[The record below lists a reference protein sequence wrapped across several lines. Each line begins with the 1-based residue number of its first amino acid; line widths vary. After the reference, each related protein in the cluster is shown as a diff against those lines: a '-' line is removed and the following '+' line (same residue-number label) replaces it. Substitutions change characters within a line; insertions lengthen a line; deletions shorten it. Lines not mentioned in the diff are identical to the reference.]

1 MATDVKELRSFTYIG
16 DVIASAR
23 QQFPKHCNCC
33 EVEFAGFAE
42 FLEKTHIPEHT
53 HSKNIQ
59 IIRCENSNVDDG
71 YILAYRNCACLST
84 IAIHCALE
92 GELKAKMFEAMEED
106 AETMGVGMESIME
119 LMRDRII
126 TS

>member
-106 AETMGVGMESIME
+106 AETMGVGMESVME

-126 TS
+126 AS

>member
-126 TS
+126 AS